1 MADHFKE
8 EIVVKKKK
16 ILSTL
21 IYIVMWMS
29 MLFSALV
36 ASIYLMQ
43 LTSGRFTLD
52 VIIPFV
58 IFGGG
63 AWLGWWG
70 KDFLRVE
77 YEYTFTNGVVDIA
90 QVINNRRRK
99 EALSFKMKDV
109 EIVASIDNP
118 KLHNYEQKQNIKKI
132 KAVVNADSPIYF
144 VFVKKNDQYC
154 LIYFEPSA
162 DFLKLMRIY
171 NDRNVFI

>member
-8 EIVVKKKK
+8 EIVTKKKK
-16 ILSTL
+16 GLSML
-21 IYIVMWMS
+21 IYIVMWIS

-36 ASIYLMQ
+36 ASVQLMAIMNG
-43 LTSGRFTLD
+43 SFSVPG
-52 VIIPFV
+52 IIVFL

-63 AWLGWWG
+63 AVLGWWG
-70 KDFLRVE
+70 KDYLRVE

-109 EIVASIDNP
+109 EIVASIDNA

-132 KAVVNADSPIYF
+132 KAVVNVDTDVYF
-144 VFVKKNDQYC
+144 IFTKKNDQYY
-154 LIYFEPSA
+154 LIYMEPSA
-162 DFLKLMRIY
+162 EFLKLMRMY
-171 NDRNVFI
+171 NDRNVFL